1 MSLWFVGLIN
11 LVVGIF
17 IGYLINKV
25 DTKRR
30 KKEQAFLIEEYLTN
44 EKTIKQYEENQK
56 KLKKILDEID
66 KN

>member
-1 MSLWFVGLIN
+1 MSLWLVGLIN
-11 LVVGIF
+11 LVVGIS
-17 IGYLINKV
+17 IGYLINKF

-30 KKEQAFLIEEYLTN
+30 KKEQDLLVEEYLIN

>member
-1 MSLWFVGLIN
+1 MSLWLVGLIN

-30 KKEQAFLIEEYLTN
+30 KKEQTFLIEEYLTN

>member
-1 MSLWFVGLIN
+1 MSLWLVGLIN

-44 EKTIKQYEENQK
+44 ERTIKQYEENQK

>member
-1 MSLWFVGLIN
+1 MSLWLVGLIN

-44 EKTIKQYEENQK
+44 EKTIK
-56 KLKKILDEID
+56 
-66 KN
+66 

>member
-1 MSLWFVGLIN
+1 MSLWLVGLIN

-44 EKTIKQYEENQK
+44 EKAIKQYEENQK